1 MKQFSLKEY
10 LKNPNKKVV
19 TRNGEKIRII
29 CTDRKSTDFPIVA
42 LCTSI
47 TGQEACRSYDMNGK
61 YNVKEESIL
70 DLMFAEECD
79 KSINTV
85 KTAFLE
91 KASEYAEKCFP
102 SDNISNYGKHDV
114 AFHSHIAGANWM
126 LEKAIYWLQEHVN
139 DYLFD
144 DGTPE
149 RPWLKCSA
157 CMFDAFKKA
166 MCEQL

>member
-1 MKQFSLKEY
+1 MNIEEKAKEY
-10 LKNPNKKVV
+10 
-19 TRNGEKIRII
+19 
-29 CTDRKSTDFPIVA
+29 
-42 LCTSI
+42 
-47 TGQEACRSYDMNGK
+47 RS
-61 YNVKEESIL
+61 
-70 DLMFAEECD
+70 
-79 KSINTV
+79 NTFG
-85 KTAFLE
+85 TPFGNDIEMAF
-91 KASEYAEKCFP
+91 SE
-102 SDNISNYGKHDV
+102 
-114 AFHSHIAGANWM
+114 GANWM